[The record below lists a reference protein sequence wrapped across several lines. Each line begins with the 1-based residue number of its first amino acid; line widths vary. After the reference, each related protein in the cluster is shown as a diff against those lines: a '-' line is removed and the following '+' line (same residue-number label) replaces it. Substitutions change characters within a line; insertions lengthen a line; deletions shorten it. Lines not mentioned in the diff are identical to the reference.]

1 MKDVKLFFLH
11 FAKIVKNKI
20 KNRSKMNQI
29 IDRVITTTGKNQL
42 NRAMSISNLFLIS
55 FILSI
60 SGVVVYYNKKRI
72 KDSVLSYFES
82 FGPKEIKKKK

>member
-1 MKDVKLFFLH
+1 MKDVKLFFHH
-11 FAKIVKNKI
+11 FAEIVKKKI
-20 KNRSKMNQI
+20 KKKSKMNQI

-42 NRAMSISNLFLIS
+42 TRTMSISNLLLIS

-60 SGVVVYYNKKRI
+60 SGVVIYYNKKRI
-72 KDSVLSYFES
+72 KDSVLNYFES